1 MDLGLL
7 RKKAIVYA
15 AARHF
20 YRRLQTDRFRERT
33 VPTGYFDR
41 VVSRQRVSDPWR
53 CFRWTTSRATLHRI
67 ISPMA

>member
-20 YRRLQTDRFRERT
+20 YWRLKTDRFRERT
-33 VPTGYFDR
+33 VPTGARYN
-41 VVSRQRVSDPWR
+41 VSVMGS
-53 CFRWTTSRATLHRI
+53 HRKTRLTGLFG
-67 ISPMA
+67 